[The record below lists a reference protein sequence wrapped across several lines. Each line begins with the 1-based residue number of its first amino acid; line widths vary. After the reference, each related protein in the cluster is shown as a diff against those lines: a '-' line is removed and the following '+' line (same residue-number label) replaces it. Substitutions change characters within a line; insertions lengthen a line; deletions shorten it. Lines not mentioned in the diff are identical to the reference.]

1 MKVKLTTQK
10 SKKVSTGVYIEDSL
24 FNEIKYIAEANGL
37 SVNETMAQL
46 LHKGIEKAK
55 EE

>member
-1 MKVKLTTQK
+1 MKLKLTTQK
-10 SKKVSTGVYIEDSL
+10 SKKVSTGVYIDDRL
-24 FNEIKYIAEANGL
+24 FNDIKSIAEANGL

-46 LHKGIEKAK
+46 LYKGIEKAK